1 MVAGAAS
8 SFPVPFVTAMTTEN
22 SVACAGHTSERMKAV
37 IVGVHNGNGIAAA
50 GRSCVRDDLR
60 DFSWPIAIESSCL
73 KARPTGSVHP
83 RDDVSFQPT
92 RGKSIATFTRYDK

>member
-22 SVACAGHTSERMKAV
+22 SVVCTGQTSESMKAV
-37 IVGVHNGNGIAAA
+37 VVGVHNGNGIAAA

-60 DFSWPIAIESSCL
+60 DFSWPIAIEASCL
-73 KARPTGSVHP
+73 KARSTGSVHP
-83 RDDVSFQPT
+83 RDDFSF
-92 RGKSIATFTRYDK
+92 

>member
-22 SVACAGHTSERMKAV
+22 SVVCTGQSSESMKAV
-37 IVGVHNGNGIAAA
+37 VVGVHNGNGIAAA

-60 DFSWPIAIESSCL
+60 DFFLADRDRGFMPQSQVHWIRPP
-73 KARPTGSVHP
+73 AR
-83 RDDVSFQPT
+83 
-92 RGKSIATFTRYDK
+92 